1 MGEESPC
8 WLHPVSYESTFACGT
23 RTPEHIQVLSPE
35 AATVHAPAL
44 HLGPGM
50 MGGMKALMG
59 GMKVLMGLEQWTL
72 SARGLVAA
80 TVTALALG
88 VATAVGGV
96 GR

>member
-23 RTPEHIQVLSPE
+23 RTPEHVQVLSPE

-50 MGGMKALMG
+50 MGGMKALMD
-59 GMKVLMGLEQWTL
+59 LEQWTL
-72 SARGLVAA
+72 SAKSLVAA
-80 TVTALALG
+80 TMTALALG
-88 VATAVGGV
+88 VATAAGGV